1 MMHEFFSGPVPVH
14 AMAMCIL
21 MNVFMVLSIA
31 ALIKYIIKGRCGSK
45 CGCKC
50 GCACCNKGQESGGT
64 EKSGCCK

>member
-1 MMHEFFSGPVPVH
+1 MHEVFNGTIPMH

-21 MNVFMVLSIA
+21 MNVALVLSIA
-31 ALIKYIIKGRCGSK
+31 ALIKYLIKGKCG

-50 GCACCNKGQESGGT
+50 GCACCNKTSEGCGT